1 MFYCFIAKP
10 GEKNESRTITKNYYK
25 QKLTK
30 FLRER
35 LGPSMRSRSS
45 AMAPRTLFEGAQDF
59 MLRKLRD
66 QEELQDETFADV
78 TGAGRVSYECAGPSM
93 PVKIAPP
100 IPLPLGGLT
109 YTYKPQDQE
118 EVQEKTYEDVT
129 GRESTSYIQ
138 CKYVLVILVRKLRKT
153 SS

>member
-66 QEELQDETFADV
+66 QEELQDET
-78 TGAGRVSYECAGPSM
+78 G
-93 PVKIAPP
+93 PVKRLKFAFLSLKNRQTKSHIHQQTSF
-100 IPLPLGGLT
+100 ILGQFLNLHTVKGAMSRYLL
-109 YTYKPQDQE
+109 
-118 EVQEKTYEDVT
+118 
-129 GRESTSYIQ
+129 S
-138 CKYVLVILVRKLRKT
+138 L
-153 SS
+153 

>member
-66 QEELQDETFADV
+66 QEELQDETFANV
-78 TGAGRVSYECAGPSM
+78 TGAGRVSYECAGRSM

-100 IPLPLGGLT
+100 IILPWGLT

-129 GRESTSYIQ
+129 GRESTSYTQ